1 MVADIY
7 NDNFHFGACILQSIY
22 LININLP
29 VSCKYSMSS
38 GTIQNNSLG
47 GFAALAGIDF
57 GGGQIDKS
65 VVATELLRS
74 RDFVEFLIKNNPE
87 FIAFLMAYERYD
99 FKTKIDNFDSE
110 IYDIKEKKWI
120 NNAPAFED
128 IYFAYLSTVTISR
141 DIDSGLIVLEVEQNL
156 KILLNL
162 QKIISE
168 VNNIDRARDYTEAQK
183 SLEYLNNQLA
193 ANFLN

>member
-1 MVADIY
+1 MEQYKI
-7 NDNFHFGACILQSIY
+7 I
-22 LININLP
+22 
-29 VSCKYSMSS
+29 
-38 GTIQNNSLG
+38 LG

-74 RDFVEFLIKNNPE
+74 RDFVEFLIENNPE

-141 DIDSGLIVLEVEQNL
+141 DIDSG
-156 KILLNL
+156 
-162 QKIISE
+162 
-168 VNNIDRARDYTEAQK
+168 
-183 SLEYLNNQLA
+183 
-193 ANFLN
+193 